1 MEFTCSCEYSCFEGN
16 FLEIYDRCVIIENNP
31 DMPLLC
37 LAKDHVC
44 ICKHLT
50 TSLTDQKCL
59 AKEHE
64 CVCGIHRINKEC
76 KAVKHNCDC
85 AVLGL
90 MCCKAEHG
98 PHECT
103 SPLFGYQKGEE
114 NTHCACPECLK

>member
-1 MEFTCSCEYSCFEGN
+1 MSSPCSCEYFCKIN
-16 FLEIYDRCVIIENNP
+16 DDLVVIDECIIVTSTPYEQ
-31 DMPLLC
+31 PLC
-37 LAKDHVC
+37 MADEHKC
-44 ICKHLT
+44 ICVHLT
-50 TSLTDQKCL
+50 TSLGYQKCL

-103 SPLFGYQKGEE
+103 SPLFGYKKGEE